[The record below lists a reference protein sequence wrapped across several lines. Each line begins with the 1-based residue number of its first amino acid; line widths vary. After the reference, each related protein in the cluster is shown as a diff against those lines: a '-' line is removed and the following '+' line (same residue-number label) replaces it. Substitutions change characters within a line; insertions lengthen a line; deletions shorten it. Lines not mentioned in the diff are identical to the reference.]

1 MTWVSRA
8 SRLFDGAA
16 AGCGACFSFA
26 AISPSIIDSPM
37 RHGDALVTPKSD
49 VILTLRGAGRRYPL
63 SRVTNPPAGVAP
75 IESDSTAPDVA
86 PFSFGENG
94 PGLTCGGTGIGRDR
108 ALMGM
113 RACQRYPADWST
125 LARCCRG
132 WLVLARNEPLVERRA
147 TAIGTSAAESSIAI
161 PPDFGGR

>member
-8 SRLFDGAA
+8 SRLFDGAGVWLWRLLLLCCHQPSFIVSPLRHDA
-16 AGCGACFSFA
+16 AF
-26 AISPSIIDSPM
+26 
-37 RHGDALVTPKSD
+37 VTPRSD
-49 VILTLRGAGRRYPL
+49 VMVTSRGAGRRYPL
-63 SRVTNPPAGVAP
+63 SRVTNQPAGVAP
-75 IESDSTAPDVA
+75 IASDSTAPDVA
-86 PFSFGENG
+86 PFAFGENG

-113 RACQRYPADWST
+113 RACQPYPADRST

-132 WLVLARNEPLVERRA
+132 WLVLARNEPPVERRA
-147 TAIGTSAAESSIAI
+147 AAIGTSAAESSVAL